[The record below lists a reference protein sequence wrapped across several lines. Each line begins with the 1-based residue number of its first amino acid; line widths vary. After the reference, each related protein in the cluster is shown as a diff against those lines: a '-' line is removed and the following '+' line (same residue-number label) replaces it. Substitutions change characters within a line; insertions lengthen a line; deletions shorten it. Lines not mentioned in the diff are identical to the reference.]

1 MTSTYFLYRTW
12 SSGKQ
17 NTSADLEEECEEFTG
32 IIEFEFGLEMIWLLL
47 FC

>member
-17 NTSADLEEECEEFTG
+17 NTSADLEEECEE
-32 IIEFEFGLEMIWLLL
+32 LLVL
-47 FC
+47 LNLNLV